1 MCMLIRKQ
9 ILLQDS
15 HEYAIE
21 ELAVLSGKSFSQ
33 MTRELLEK
41 AVKVEGKKIKKN
53 AKKKLTQ
60 YEAFD
65 QWIAGAV
72 SGPGDSEYDRYAYG
86 V

>member
-1 MCMLIRKQ
+1 MLIRKQ

-21 ELAVLSGKSFSQ
+21 ELAALTGKSFSQ
-33 MTRELLEK
+33 ITRTLLDQAIK
-41 AVKVEGKKIKKN
+41 TEGAKIKKK

-60 YEAFD
+60 FEAFD

-72 SGPGDSEYDRYAYG
+72 SGPGDSEYDKYAYG